1 MNYSYFIVQ
10 TDTSVLLEKITTQKM
25 HTKLHPGLL
34 HIFSVFSPAM
44 ILIILQKLI
53 ILKIFK
59 TRQQLSRTFS
69 SMSESLPKIPEHFLE
84 TNQYSLSIQ

>member
-1 MNYSYFIVQ
+1 MNYSYSIVQ

-34 HIFSVFSPAM
+34 LYIFSVFSPAM

-59 TRQQLSRTFS
+59 TRQQLPRTFS

-84 TNQYSLSIQ
+84 TNRYSLSI